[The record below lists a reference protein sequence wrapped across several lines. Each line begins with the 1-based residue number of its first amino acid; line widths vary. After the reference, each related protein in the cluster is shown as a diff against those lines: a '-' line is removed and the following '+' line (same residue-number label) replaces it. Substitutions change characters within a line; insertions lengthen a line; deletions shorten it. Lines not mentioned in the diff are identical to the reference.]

1 VTAPPAPLAPI
12 VPAPAPAPPVDLPE
26 VVVLA
31 LGGTVQA
38 APGAVAAYPAADPT
52 GLVVPDAA
60 VPPGLRVRV
69 VAVAPAPSAAL
80 DLPDLVALAT
90 TARALV
96 ARGAAGVVVTLGTDM
111 LAEAAFALDLLW
123 PEDLP
128 LVVTAAMRRPG
139 APGADGPANVR
150 AALQV
155 ATAPS
160 ARGLGC
166 VVVVNDEVHAAWQ
179 VRKGH
184 TSHPG
189 SFRSAQS
196 GPLGW
201 VAEDRVRIVAAPMDR
216 PRVVPEAGAAV
227 PPVALVPAVL
237 GDDGRTL
244 PGLAGLGYAGVVV
257 EVAGGGS
264 VPPSWAAPLGHL
276 AGLVPVVYATGCES
290 GATLLSTYGGPGAE
304 RDLRARGLLPAGVL
318 DGPRARVL
326 LSLLLAAGAD
336 RARVRRCL
344 DAFDRPTHDRG
355 EGA

>member
-1 VTAPPAPLAPI
+1 MTAPPAPLVPI
-12 VPAPAPAPPVDLPE
+12 VPVPARPVDLPE

-336 RARVRRCL
+336 RARLRRCL